1 MEVVLTM
8 VRLRWALT
16 LATLRKSTWQT
27 IGYVLGI
34 VFGIGALVGVG
45 ALAWFLGG
53 PVFDMAG
60 HHILA
65 GWMYGVLHVAV
76 MYGSTFAGF
85 IILFIQ
91 LMLVGD
97 GSTMAP
103 HRFALYG
110 IPDRKLQLG
119 MLLGGLSGLPA
130 ICGTLALMLWSLA
143 YGG

>member
-60 HHILA
+60 HHIPA

-97 GSTMAP
+97 GSPWLRAGSRCTAFP
-103 HRFALYG
+103 TGNCSSACC
-110 IPDRKLQLG
+110 
-119 MLLGGLSGLPA
+119 SA
-130 ICGTLALMLWSLA
+130 A
-143 YGG
+143 